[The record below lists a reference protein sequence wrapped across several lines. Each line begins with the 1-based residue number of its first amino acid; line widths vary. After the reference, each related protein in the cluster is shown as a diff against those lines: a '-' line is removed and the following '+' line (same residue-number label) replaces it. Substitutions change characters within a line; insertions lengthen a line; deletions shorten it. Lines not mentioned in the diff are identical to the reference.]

1 MSQIARSPAA
11 GRRAVRAALATA
23 VALTLL
29 APVAFLFAQ
38 TWSSTGEAIGFN
50 QAERRGVAYLGP
62 LTELLNV
69 VTEAQS
75 AAVRDVPVDA
85 AAVRSAVSAV
95 DAVDR
100 RLGGELRT
108 TQRWTAVRQTVLDRI
123 SRGWPTPSAA
133 YVQYSDLVTTLIE
146 LNRKVGDVS
155 KLILDPELDA
165 YYVMNATL
173 LRVPDILVDSGR
185 YADLTVLAG
194 GRTSDQISVAQ
205 LTAARNRVATDATD
219 LGDGLVKA
227 FGETRSESL
236 VPGLTRQL
244 DDFRTAVDAVA
255 PSTSLLAPAPQRSL
269 ETLTADQDGL
279 QRATLA
285 LQQAALAELDRLLQ
299 SRTGRA
305 ERARLL
311 AVVAV
316 SLAVLLVA
324 GVTAGLRHVWLDAE
338 APLRWRSGLDGERP
352 APAVVEPGA
361 DRELIGVGGPPERPG
376 GPRAAR

>member
-316 SLAVLLVA
+316 SLAVLLV
-324 GVTAGLRHVWLDAE
+324 
-338 APLRWRSGLDGERP
+338 
-352 APAVVEPGA
+352 
-361 DRELIGVGGPPERPG
+361 
-376 GPRAAR
+376 